1 MMKYIKPYY
10 IIAVLIGVWIFWFNA
25 QGNQQPE
32 EFYGFAENRDTEVN
46 FNYPVVVKR
55 IHVTEGEK
63 VNEGALLFHLQ
74 RIQAKEELAEE
85 NFRISELQAESKA
98 WKAEK
103 AGDLKIKEAE
113 YQMELK
119 VIDDKIGEISRE
131 LSYKK
136 STYSDIKSL
145 SGIPLDFSS
154 MENELIALEQK
165 KKMLDS
171 LFMIQKYNLEEEM
184 RLGIN
189 PYISEIRRMEA
200 RKAFDEDQLVQEIEI
215 RAPFNGLV
223 GNIQCKE
230 EEHIPSFKTLM
241 NFYEPNPSMVKG
253 FIHEHMILKVKVGD
267 ILNIRSTTNPDIG
280 IEGTVSGLG
289 SRIVEIPSRL
299 RRIPDFKTYGREVL
313 ISLPK
318 ANTLI
323 QKEKVIIDVL

>member
-1 MMKYIKPYY
+1 MMNYLKPYY
-10 IIAVLIGVWIFWFNA
+10 IIAILIGGWIFWYNG

-32 EFYGFAENRDTEVN
+32 EFFGFAENRDTEVN

-74 RIQAKEELAEE
+74 RIQAQEELAEE
-85 NFRISELQAESKA
+85 TFRISELQAESKA

-103 AGDLKIKEAE
+103 AGELKVKEAE

-119 VIDDKIGEISRE
+119 AIDDKIDEISRE
-131 LSYKK
+131 LAYKK
-136 STYSDIKSL
+136 NTYSGIESL

-154 MENELIALEQK
+154 MENELTDLEQQ

-171 LFMIQKYNLEEEM
+171 LFFIQKNNLEEEM
-184 RLGIN
+184 RLGVN
-189 PYISEIRRMEA
+189 PYVSEIRRMEA
-200 RKAFDEDQLVQEIEI
+200 RKAFDEEQLVQDFEI

-241 NFYEPNPSMVKG
+241 NFYEPNPSLVKG
-253 FIHEHMILKVKVGD
+253 FIHENMILKVKVGD
-267 ILNIRSTTNPDIG
+267 VLTIRSTTNLDVG

-299 RRIPDFKTYGREVL
+299 RRMPDFKTYGREIL
-313 ISLPK
+313 ISLPQN
-318 ANTLI
+318 NTLI
-323 QKEKVIIDVL
+323 QKEKVVIEVL